1 MDIGFLMA
9 ATAHSGDLAETA
21 RLAESLGYESFW
33 IPEHPVIPVV
43 MTTPFPVGDGKL
55 PEHYTRWVDPF
66 IALTVAA
73 TVTRKIKLGPA
84 FACCLSV
91 RRWSPPSSSRASIS
105 IPMGA

>member
-43 MTTPFPVGDGKL
+43 MTTPFPS
-55 PEHYTRWVDPF
+55 
-66 IALTVAA
+66 
-73 TVTRKIKLGPA
+73 VTA
-84 FACCLSV
+84 
-91 RRWSPPSSSRASIS
+91 SSRNTTPAGSILS
-105 IPMGA
+105 SR